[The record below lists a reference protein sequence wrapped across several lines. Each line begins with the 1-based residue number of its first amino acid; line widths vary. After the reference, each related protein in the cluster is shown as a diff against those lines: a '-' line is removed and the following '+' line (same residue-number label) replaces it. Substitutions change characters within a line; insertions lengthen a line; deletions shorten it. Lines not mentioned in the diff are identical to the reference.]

1 MDVLSIQK
9 SYRKIIA
16 RFIINE
22 RALTQPTVTG
32 SREITIVSTR
42 RYQVGDKIALLNQAT
57 MDVEFHLINDI
68 LDSRTLQTSHDIS
81 DIYPVTSNESTTSVV
96 RKAIGDGSGT
106 DAFIQAIYLGDP
118 PVISHYPAITID
130 MKSRSSEWM
139 TLEST
144 KEKYNIDISIYVLAS
159 EYENQYELM
168 MHYTNAIE
176 TALFRSF
183 YPLVD
188 PYTSS
193 TLTND
198 ITPEDVLFSVDDTAD
213 GYFCRGQWIW
223 FESIDY
229 LRHNKIHDALGSGVY
244 QTVFPISQDFSVG
257 DTVIRPTRHI
267 FNTLPEST
275 QFGVVNKESML
286 RVSRIS
292 LLCEEEVKR
301 HTPFIDSLTF

>member
-1 MDVLSIQK
+1 MDALAIQK
-9 SYRKIIA
+9 AYRKIIA
-16 RFIINE
+16 RYLINE
-22 RALTQPTVTG
+22 RALTQPTVAG
-32 SREITIVSTR
+32 DREIIVTSTR
-42 RYQVGDKIALLNQAT
+42 RFQVGDKIALLDQST
-57 MDVEFHLINDI
+57 MDVEFHLINAI
-68 LDSRTLQTSHDIS
+68 LDARTLQTTHDIS
-81 DIYPVTSNESTTSVV
+81 DVYPVTGSESTTSVV
-96 RKAIGDGSGT
+96 RKAIGDGEGT
-106 DAFIQAIYLGDP
+106 DTFIQAIYLGDP

-193 TLTND
+193 TLTNIVVPSD
-198 ITPEDVLFSVDDTAD
+198 ILFSVADTKD
-213 GYFCRGQWIW
+213 GYFCPGQWIW
-223 FESIDY
+223 FESLDY
-229 LRHNKIHDALGSGVY
+229 LRSNRIYNTLGSGVY
-244 QTVFPISQDFSVG
+244 QTVFPIGQDFDVG
-257 DTVIRPTRHI
+257 DIVIRPTRHI

-275 QFGVVNKESML
+275 QFGTVNKETML
-286 RVSRIS
+286 KCARIS
-292 LLCEEEVKR
+292 LVAEEEVR
-301 HTPFIDSLTF
+301 RYVPFLDSLTF